1 VIRDPLDGS
10 RGHLTPPSY
19 RRNAKGCK
27 NKLES
32 SPRSPRVGP
41 GSGARCTAT
50 LPGYASNADECQCVR
65 MAQPRPAGT
74 MPMPAEI
81 DTSHTDKHCEKNLQE
96 HPRSCKSLGATPSGA
111 LARPHGTTQQPGGK
125 NVPSASVNLC
135 GFLTDTTMVCN
146 NGPYGDFVLN
156 L

>member
-65 MAQPRPAGT
+65 MAQPRPART

-81 DTSHTDKHCEKNLQE
+81 DTSHTDKHCEKNPAGAPTLLQVFGGYTLGCASTP
-96 HPRSCKSLGATPSGA
+96 PRNNTATRREE
-111 LARPHGTTQQPGGK
+111 RPISKCQPLRVPNGYHHG
-125 NVPSASVNLC
+125 L
-135 GFLTDTTMVCN
+135 
-146 NGPYGDFVLN
+146 
-156 L
+156 